1 MKKAPPLPRK
11 RGGRGWLSCSALGES
26 APPLTAIR
34 KYLHMYGRERGA
46 DRRDHHDLRRG
57 TSIYLSIYLSILC
70 CTYICMYVCMY
81 VPCTLHICSACVRMY
96 DTYLLTYVSVS
107 SDDGRLCAIR
117 VEHSI
122 RIQATYRLE

>member
-1 MKKAPPLPRK
+1 MKGKKRRRKKKNEDEKMKKAPPLPRK

-57 TSIYLSIYLSILC
+57 TSIYLSIYLPIYLML
-70 CTYICMYVCMY
+70 YVYMYVCMY
-81 VPCTLHICSACVRMY
+81 VCTLYSTHLFCVRA
-96 DTYLLTYVSVS
+96 YV
-107 SDDGRLCAIR
+107 
-117 VEHSI
+117 
-122 RIQATYRLE
+122 